1 MDSTTTPYRRFRRR
15 RIDPADERGAALV
28 EAALILPLL
37 LLLVFGIVAFGRGY
51 NAKVS
56 ATHAARE
63 GVRVLAITADPVAA
77 EDAARNAA
85 PSLDPADLTVTT
97 TDCNPG
103 EPTSVTVTYEYT
115 YSLPLLGGRTI
126 TMEETGVM
134 RCGG

>member
-1 MDSTTTPYRRFRRR
+1 VGRRHRRQFS
-15 RIDPADERGAALV
+15 DERGAALV

-63 GVRVLAITADPVAA
+63 GVRVLALTRDATAA
-77 EDAARNAA
+77 EAAARGAA
-85 PSLDPADLTVTT
+85 TSLDQSKLTVATAAC
-97 TDCNPG
+97 DPG
-103 EPTSVTVTYEYT
+103 DPTSVTVSYEYT
-115 YSLPLLGGRTI
+115 YSLPLLGTRTV
-126 TMEETGVM
+126 TMNETGVM